1 MKTKVE
7 AMNKKALHVLEYD
20 KIIEKLTEHATSDPG
35 RQLCRQLEPSSDIKE
50 IRKNQEKTADAIARI
65 FKKGSTSFGD
75 NRDFTGSLKA
85 LKIGS
90 SLDIVGLLRLAAFL
104 ENVARIKAY
113 GRSQREDEAQ
123 DSLTESFNMLEPL
136 TPVSVEI
143 RRCIVSEDE
152 VSSDASPALRHI
164 RRGIMLTNDRIHEQ
178 LGKLINGSMRTYL
191 QDAVVTMRDDRY
203 CVPVRSEYKSQING
217 IVHDQSSSGS
227 TLFIE
232 PAAVVELNNKLK
244 ELALEESAE
253 IEKILLEL
261 SLKVA
266 EHVEAI
272 KYNSEIM
279 TDLDFVFAKASYAL
293 EINATTPIF
302 NDQHAFNIRKGRHP
316 LIPKDKVVPIDVYA
330 GRDFDML
337 IITGPNTGG
346 KTVTLKTVG
355 LLTLM
360 GQAGLAIPAGDRSE
374 LSVFNEVYADIGDE
388 QSIEQSL
395 STFSSH
401 MTNTVS
407 ILKNADANSLCL
419 FDELGAGT
427 DPVEGAALAISIL
440 NNLHSRKI
448 RTLAT
453 THYSELKVY
462 ALNTPGIQNASCEF
476 DVESLRPTYKL
487 LIGIPGKSNAFAIS
501 SKLGLPDE
509 IIEAAKEQIGTEDK
523 KFEDLL
529 ADLDR
534 NRRLVESEKQEI
546 ASYKEE
552 VARLKEQLEQKTDK
566 LDRQKEDIL
575 REANEQARNI
585 LQEAKDLADE
595 TIRTFRKAGPNASIA
610 DLERARTNVGQKI
623 SDKNKAISA
632 KKKTD
637 TQAHPL
643 LKESQLKLGESVKIV
658 SMGLKGTISSKPDKD
673 GNLYVQCG
681 IMRTKA
687 NVKDL
692 VLVQDED
699 GKAAMK
705 KFYGRNTSGGKMD
718 LSRAS
723 TIRTEINLIGKNSDD
738 AISALDKY
746 LDDAY
751 MAHLNNVRVVHGKG
765 AGILRQAVHSFLKG
779 VPYVKSFKLGEFG
792 EGDAG
797 VTIVTFIK

>member
-1 MKTKVE
+1 
-7 AMNKKALHVLEYD
+7 MNQKALHVLEYD
-20 KIIEKLTEHATSDPG
+20 KIIEKLAEHASSQPG
-35 RQLCRQLEPSSDIKE
+35 KKMCLELEPSSDIAE
-50 IRKNQEKTADAIARI
+50 IRKNLKKTNDAIERV
-65 FKKGSTSFGD
+65 FKKGSISFGD
-75 NRDFTGSLKA
+75 NKDLKGVLKA
-85 LKIGS
+85 LKIES
-90 SLDIVGLLRLAAFL
+90 ALDMGALLGLASFL
-104 ENVARIKAY
+104 DNVNRVKSY
-113 GRSQREDEAQ
+113 GRAERDDEKR
-123 DSLTESFNMLEPL
+123 DSLSESFELLEPL
-136 TPVSVEI
+136 TFISQEI
-143 RRCIVSEDE
+143 RRCIKSEDE
-152 VSSDASPALRHI
+152 MSSDASPALRHI
-164 RRGIMLTNDRIHEQ
+164 RRGIMLTNDRIRDV
-178 LGKLINGSMRTYL
+178 LGKMINGASRTYL
-191 QDAVVTMRDDRY
+191 QDAVVTMRGDRY
-203 CVPVRSEYKSQING
+203 CIPVKAEYKSQISG

-244 ELALEESAE
+244 EMSLQEQAE

-261 SLKVA
+261 SLQIA
-266 EHVEAI
+266 PHAAAI
-272 KYNSEIM
+272 GYNCDIM

-293 EINATTPIF
+293 EINAITPIF
-302 NDQHAFNIRKGRHP
+302 NDHHAFDIKKGRHP
-316 LIPKDKVVPIDVYA
+316 LIAKDKVVPIDVYA

-360 GQAGLAIPAGDRSE
+360 GQAGLAIPAADKSE

-407 ILKNADANSLCL
+407 ILKNADENSLCL

-427 DPVEGAALAISIL
+427 DPTEGAALAISIL
-440 NNLHSRKI
+440 NDLHKRKI

-476 DVESLRPTYKL
+476 DVESLKPTYRL

-501 SKLGLPDE
+501 SKLGLSEE
-509 IIEAAKEQIGTEDK
+509 IIEAAKEQISTEDK

-529 ADLDR
+529 ADLEISR
-534 NRRLVESEKQEI
+534 KTIENERLEIEQYKKEVEELKRRIEEKSSKIDSQR
-546 ASYKEE
+546 EE
-552 VARLKEQLEQKTDK
+552 
-566 LDRQKEDIL
+566 IL
-575 REANEQARNI
+575 REANEKARDI
-585 LQEAKDLADE
+585 LQEAKNVADE
-595 TIRTFRKAGPNASIA
+595 TIRAFRKAGPNASMQ
-610 DLERARTNVGQKI
+610 DLERARTGIGQKV
-623 SDKNKAISA
+623 SDKNKAIQ
-632 KKKTD
+632 KKEKPKD
-637 TQAHPL
+637 THPI

-673 GNLYVQCG
+673 GNLFVQCG

-687 NVKDL
+687 NIRDL
-692 VLVQDED
+692 VIISDD
-699 GKAAMK
+699 DAKTAMK
-705 KFYGRNTSGGKMD
+705 KFYGRNTGSSKMD

-723 TIRTEINLIGKNSDD
+723 NIKTEVNLIGKNSDD
-738 AISALDKY
+738 AIAALDKY

-765 AGILRQAVHSFLKG
+765 SGILRQAVHNYLKG

>member
-1 MKTKVE
+1 
-7 AMNKKALHVLEYD
+7 MNKKALRVLEYD
-20 KIIEKLTEHATSDPG
+20 KIIEKLTEHASSEPG
-35 RQLCRQLEPSSDIKE
+35 KRLCRELVPSSDIKE
-50 IRKNQEKTADAIARI
+50 IRKNQEKTKDAISRI

-75 NRDFTGSLKA
+75 NKDFQGILKA

-90 SLDIVGLLRLAAFL
+90 ALDMANLLKIAAFL
-104 ENVARIKAY
+104 DNVNRVKSY
-113 GRSQREDEAQ
+113 GRPQRDDEER
-123 DSLTESFNMLEPL
+123 DSLSESFELLEPL
-136 TPVSVEI
+136 TFVTSEI
-143 RRCIVSEDE
+143 RKCIISEDE
-152 VSSDASPALRHI
+152 MSSDASPELKHI

-178 LGKLINGSMRTYL
+178 LNRMINGSMRTYL
-191 QDAVVTMRDDRY
+191 QDVVVTMRDDRY
-203 CVPVRSEYKSQING
+203 CIPVKAEYKSQISG

-232 PAAVVELNNKLK
+232 PAAVVELNNKLR
-244 ELALEESAE
+244 EMALQEAAE
-253 IEKILLEL
+253 MEKILQEL

-266 EHVEAI
+266 EHVDSI
-272 KYNSEIM
+272 KYNADIM

-293 EINATTPIF
+293 AINAITPVF
-302 NDQHAFNIRKGRHP
+302 NEQHSFDIKKGRHP
-316 LIPKDKVVPIDVYA
+316 LIDKNKVVPIDVYA

-374 LSVFNEVYADIGDE
+374 LSVFDEVYADIGDE

-407 ILKNADANSLCL
+407 ILENADANSLCL

-427 DPVEGAALAISIL
+427 DPTEGAALAISIL
-440 NNLHSRKI
+440 NDLHGRHI

-462 ALNTPGIQNASCEF
+462 ALNTPGIKNASCEF
-476 DVESLRPTYKL
+476 DVESLKPTYKL

-501 SKLGLPDE
+501 SKLGLPDR
-509 IIEAAKEQIGTEDK
+509 IIAAAREQISTEDK

-529 ADLDR
+529 ADLEKSR
-534 NRRLVESEKQEI
+534 KIIENERLEI
-546 ASYKEE
+546 ADYKKEVEELKARLEEKSYK
-552 VARLKEQLEQKTDK
+552 LDK
-566 LDRQKEDIL
+566 QKEDIL
-575 REANEQARNI
+575 REANEQAREI
-585 LQEAKDLADE
+585 LQEAKAVADE
-595 TIRTFRKAGPNASIA
+595 TIRTFRKAGPDATMQ
-610 DLERARTNVGQKI
+610 DLERARTSIGQKI
-623 SDKNKAISA
+623 SDKNKAISR
-632 KKKTD
+632 KTEKPKE
-637 TQAHPL
+637 THQI

-673 GNLYVQCG
+673 GNLYIQCG

-687 NVKDL
+687 NIRDL
-692 VLVQDED
+692 VLIKDD
-699 GKAAMK
+699 DAKTAMK
-705 KFYGRNTSGGKMD
+705 KFYGRNTSSNGGKMD
-718 LSRAS
+718 LSRSAN
-723 TIRTEINLIGKNSDD
+723 IRTEINLIGKNSDD
-738 AISALDKY
+738 AIAALDKY

-751 MAHLNNVRVVHGKG
+751 MSHLNNVRVVHGKG
-765 AGILRQAVHSFLKG
+765 AGILRQAVHSYLKG

>member
-1 MKTKVE
+1 MS
-7 AMNKKALHVLEYD
+7 L
-20 KIIEKLTEHATSDPG
+20 
-35 RQLCRQLEPSSDIKE
+35 
-50 IRKNQEKTADAIARI
+50 QE
-65 FKKGSTSFGD
+65 
-75 NRDFTGSLKA
+75 
-85 LKIGS
+85 
-90 SLDIVGLLRLAAFL
+90 
-104 ENVARIKAY
+104 
-113 GRSQREDEAQ
+113 Q
-123 DSLTESFNMLEPL
+123 
-136 TPVSVEI
+136 
-143 RRCIVSEDE
+143 
-152 VSSDASPALRHI
+152 
-164 RRGIMLTNDRIHEQ
+164 
-178 LGKLINGSMRTYL
+178 
-191 QDAVVTMRDDRY
+191 
-203 CVPVRSEYKSQING
+203 
-217 IVHDQSSSGS
+217 
-227 TLFIE
+227 
-232 PAAVVELNNKLK
+232 
-244 ELALEESAE
+244 AE

-261 SLKVA
+261 SLQIA
-266 EHVEAI
+266 PHAAAI
-272 KYNSEIM
+272 GYNCDIM

-293 EINATTPIF
+293 EINAITPIF
-302 NDQHAFNIRKGRHP
+302 NDHPAFDIKKGRHP
-316 LIPKDKVVPIDVYA
+316 LIAKDKVVPIDVYA

-360 GQAGLAIPAGDRSE
+360 GQAGLAIPAADKSE

-407 ILKNADANSLCL
+407 ILKNADENSLCL

-427 DPVEGAALAISIL
+427 DPTEGAALAISIL
-440 NNLHSRKI
+440 NDLHKRKI

-476 DVESLRPTYKL
+476 DVESLKPTYRL

-501 SKLGLPDE
+501 SKLGLSEE
-509 IIEAAKEQIGTEDK
+509 IIEAAKEQISTEDK

-529 ADLDR
+529 ADLEISR
-534 NRRLVESEKQEI
+534 KTIENERIEIEQYKKEVEELKRRIEEKSSKI
-546 ASYKEE
+546 DSRREE
-552 VARLKEQLEQKTDK
+552 
-566 LDRQKEDIL
+566 IL
-575 REANEQARNI
+575 REANEKARDI
-585 LQEAKDLADE
+585 LQEAKDVADE
-595 TIRTFRKAGPNASIA
+595 TIRAFRKAGPNASMQ
-610 DLERARTNVGQKI
+610 DLERARTGIGQKI
-623 SDKNKAISA
+623 SDKNKAIQ
-632 KKKTD
+632 KKEKPKET
-637 TQAHPL
+637 HPI

-687 NVKDL
+687 NIRDL
-692 VLVQDED
+692 VIISDD
-699 GKAAMK
+699 DAKTAMK
-705 KFYGRNTSGGKMD
+705 KFYGRNTGSSKMD

-723 TIRTEINLIGKNSDD
+723 NIKTEVNLIGKNSDD
-738 AISALDKY
+738 AIAALDKY

-765 AGILRQAVHSFLKG
+765 SGILRQAVHNYLKG

>member
-1 MKTKVE
+1 
-7 AMNKKALHVLEYD
+7 MNAKALHVLEYD
-20 KIIEKLTEHATSDPG
+20 KIIEKLADHATSEPG
-35 RQLCRQLEPSSDIKE
+35 RKLCKELIPSSDINE
-50 IRKNQEKTADAIARI
+50 IRNNQKKTSDAISRI

-75 NRDFTGSLKA
+75 NRNFEGTLKA

-90 SLDIVGLLRLAAFL
+90 ALEAVSLLRIAAFL
-104 ENVARIKAY
+104 DNVNRVKTY
-113 GRSQREDEAQ
+113 GRPTRDDEAG
-123 DSLTESFNMLEPL
+123 DSLTESFELLEPL
-136 TPVSVEI
+136 TFVSAEI

-152 VSSDASPALRHI
+152 ISSDASPALKHI

-178 LGKLINGSMRTYL
+178 LGRMLNGSMRTYL
-191 QDAVVTMRDDRY
+191 QDAVVTMRDGRY
-203 CVPVRSEYKSQING
+203 CIPVKSEYKSQING

-232 PAAVVELNNKLK
+232 PAAVVELNNKLR
-244 ELALEESAE
+244 EMALQESAE

-266 EHVEAI
+266 EHIDSI
-272 KYNSEIM
+272 KYNADIM
-279 TDLDFVFAKASYAL
+279 TDLDFIFAKASYAL
-293 EINATTPIF
+293 EINGTTPIF
-302 NDQHAFNIRKGRHP
+302 NDQHAFDIKKGRHP
-316 LIPKDKVVPIDVYA
+316 LIAKDKVVPIDVYA

-360 GQAGLAIPAGDRSE
+360 GQAGLAIPAGDKSE
-374 LSVFNEVYADIGDE
+374 LSVFNEVFADIGDE

-407 ILKNADANSLCL
+407 ILEKADENSLCL

-427 DPVEGAALAISIL
+427 DPTEGAALAISIL
-440 NNLHSRKI
+440 NDLHSRRI

-462 ALNTPGIQNASCEF
+462 ALNTPGIKNASCEF
-476 DVESLRPTYKL
+476 DVESLKPTYKL

-501 SKLGLPDE
+501 SKLGLPDR
-509 IIEAAKEQIGTEDK
+509 IIEAAKEQISTEDK
-523 KFEDLL
+523 RFEDLL
-529 ADLDR
+529 ADLEKSR
-534 NRRLVESEKQEI
+534 KIIENERLEISE
-546 ASYKEE
+546 YKKE
-552 VARLKEQLEQKTDK
+552 VEQLKSQLEEKTEK
-566 LDRQKEDIL
+566 LDSRKDDII
-575 REANEQARNI
+575 REANEEARAI

-595 TIRTFRKAGPNASIA
+595 TIRTFRKAGPNASIQ

-623 SDKNKAISA
+623 SDKNKAISKKAEKA
-632 KKKTD
+632 KET
-637 TQAHPL
+637 HPI

-687 NVKDL
+687 NIRDL
-692 VLVQDED
+692 VLIKDD
-699 GKAAMK
+699 DAKTAMK
-705 KFYGRNTSGGKMD
+705 KFYGRTSGSSGSKMD

-723 TIRTEINLIGKNSDD
+723 SIRTEINLIGKNSDD
-738 AISALDKY
+738 AIAALDKY

-751 MAHLNNVRVVHGKG
+751 MSHLNNVRVVHGKG
-765 AGILRQAVHSFLKG
+765 SGILRQAVHNYLKG

>member
-1 MKTKVE
+1 
-7 AMNKKALHVLEYD
+7 MNQKALHVLEYD
-20 KIIEKLTEHATSDPG
+20 KIIEKLADHASSQPG
-35 RQLCRQLEPSSDIKE
+35 KKMCLELEPSSDIAE
-50 IRKNQEKTADAIARI
+50 IRKNLKKTNDAIERI
-65 FKKGSTSFGD
+65 FKKGSISFGD
-75 NRDFTGSLKA
+75 NKDLKGVLKA
-85 LKIGS
+85 LKIES
-90 SLDIVGLLRLAAFL
+90 SLDMGALLGLAAFL
-104 ENVARIKAY
+104 DNVNRVKSY
-113 GRSQREDEAQ
+113 GRSERDDDKR
-123 DSLTESFNMLEPL
+123 DSLSESFELLEPL
-136 TPVSVEI
+136 TFISQEI
-143 RRCIVSEDE
+143 RRCIKSEDE
-152 VSSDASPALRHI
+152 MSSDASPALRHI
-164 RRGIMLTNDRIHEQ
+164 RRGIMLTNDRIREV
-178 LGKLINGSMRTYL
+178 LGKMINGASRTYL
-191 QDAVVTMRDDRY
+191 QDAVVTMRGDRY
-203 CVPVRSEYKSQING
+203 CIPVKAEYKSQISG

-244 ELALEESAE
+244 EMSLQEQAE

-261 SLKVA
+261 SLQIA
-266 EHVEAI
+266 PHAAAI
-272 KYNSEIM
+272 GYNCDIM

-293 EINATTPIF
+293 EINAITPIF
-302 NDQHAFNIRKGRHP
+302 NDHHAFDIKKGRHP
-316 LIPKDKVVPIDVYA
+316 LIAKDKVVPIDVYA

-360 GQAGLAIPAGDRSE
+360 GQAGLAIPAADKSE

-407 ILKNADANSLCL
+407 ILKNADENSLCL

-427 DPVEGAALAISIL
+427 DPTEGAALAISIL
-440 NNLHSRKI
+440 NDLHKRKI

-476 DVESLRPTYKL
+476 DIESLKPTYRL

-501 SKLGLPDE
+501 SKLGLSEE
-509 IIEAAKEQIGTEDK
+509 IIEAAKEQISTEDK

-529 ADLDR
+529 ADLEISR
-534 NRRLVESEKQEI
+534 KTIENERIEIEQYKKEVEELKRRIEEKSSKI
-546 ASYKEE
+546 DSRREE
-552 VARLKEQLEQKTDK
+552 
-566 LDRQKEDIL
+566 IL
-575 REANEQARNI
+575 REANEKARDI
-585 LQEAKDLADE
+585 LQEAKDVADE
-595 TIRTFRKAGPNASIA
+595 TIRAFRKAGPNASMQ
-610 DLERARTNVGQKI
+610 DLERARTGIGQKI
-623 SDKNKAISA
+623 SDKNKAIQ
-632 KKKTD
+632 KKEKPKET
-637 TQAHPL
+637 HPI

-687 NVKDL
+687 NIRDL
-692 VLVQDED
+692 VIISDD
-699 GKAAMK
+699 DAKTAMK
-705 KFYGRNTSGGKMD
+705 KFYGRNTGSSKMD

-723 TIRTEINLIGKNSDD
+723 NIKTEVNLIGKNSDD
-738 AISALDKY
+738 AIAALDKY

-765 AGILRQAVHSFLKG
+765 SGILRQAVHNYLKG

>member
-1 MKTKVE
+1 
-7 AMNKKALHVLEYD
+7 MNQKALHVLEYD
-20 KIIEKLTEHATSDPG
+20 KIIEKLADHASSQPG
-35 RQLCRQLEPSSDIKE
+35 KKMCLELEPSSDIAE
-50 IRKNQEKTADAIARI
+50 IRKNLKKTNDAIERI
-65 FKKGSTSFGD
+65 FKKGSISFGD
-75 NRDFTGSLKA
+75 NKDLKGVLKA
-85 LKIGS
+85 LKIES
-90 SLDIVGLLRLAAFL
+90 SLDMGALLGLAAFL
-104 ENVARIKAY
+104 DNVNRVKSY
-113 GRSQREDEAQ
+113 GRSERDDDKR
-123 DSLTESFNMLEPL
+123 DSLSESFELLEPL
-136 TPVSVEI
+136 TFISQEI
-143 RRCIVSEDE
+143 RRCIKSEDE
-152 VSSDASPALRHI
+152 MSSDASPALRHI
-164 RRGIMLTNDRIHEQ
+164 RRGIMLTNDRIREV
-178 LGKLINGSMRTYL
+178 LGKMINGASRTYL
-191 QDAVVTMRDDRY
+191 QDAVVTMRGDRY
-203 CVPVRSEYKSQING
+203 CIPVKAEYKSQISG

-244 ELALEESAE
+244 EMSLQEQAE

-261 SLKVA
+261 SLQIA
-266 EHVEAI
+266 PHAAAI
-272 KYNSEIM
+272 GYNCDIM

-293 EINATTPIF
+293 EINAITPIF
-302 NDQHAFNIRKGRHP
+302 NDHHAFDIKKGRHP
-316 LIPKDKVVPIDVYA
+316 LIAKDKVVPIDVYA

-360 GQAGLAIPAGDRSE
+360 GQAGLAIPAADKSE

-407 ILKNADANSLCL
+407 ILKNADENSLCL

-427 DPVEGAALAISIL
+427 DPTEGAALAISIL
-440 NNLHSRKI
+440 NDLHKRKI

-476 DVESLRPTYKL
+476 DVESLKPTYRL

-501 SKLGLPDE
+501 SKLGLSEE
-509 IIEAAKEQIGTEDK
+509 IIEAAKEQISTEDK

-529 ADLDR
+529 ADLEISR
-534 NRRLVESEKQEI
+534 KTIENERIEIEQYKKEVEELKRRIEEKSSKI
-546 ASYKEE
+546 DSRREE
-552 VARLKEQLEQKTDK
+552 
-566 LDRQKEDIL
+566 IL
-575 REANEQARNI
+575 REANEKARDI
-585 LQEAKDLADE
+585 LQEAKDVADE
-595 TIRTFRKAGPNASIA
+595 TIRAFRKAGPNASMQ
-610 DLERARTNVGQKI
+610 DLERARTGIGQKI
-623 SDKNKAISA
+623 SDKNKAIQ
-632 KKKTD
+632 KKEKPKET
-637 TQAHPL
+637 HPI

-687 NVKDL
+687 NIRDL
-692 VLVQDED
+692 VIISDD
-699 GKAAMK
+699 DAKTAMK
-705 KFYGRNTSGGKMD
+705 KFYGRNTGSSKMD

-723 TIRTEINLIGKNSDD
+723 NIKTEVNLIGKNSDD
-738 AISALDKY
+738 AIAALDKY

-765 AGILRQAVHSFLKG
+765 SGILRQAVHNYLKG

>member
-1 MKTKVE
+1 MNFEENEMNSKV
-7 AMNKKALHVLEYD
+7 LHVLEYD
-20 KIIEKLTEHATSDPG
+20 KIIEKLTEHASSDPG
-35 RQLCRQLEPSSDIKE
+35 RKMCRDLVPSSDIKE
-50 IRKNQEKTADAIARI
+50 IRKNQQKTQDAISRI
-65 FKKGSTSFGD
+65 FKKGSISFGD

-90 SLDIVGLLRLAAFL
+90 SLDALSLLRIAAFL
-104 ENVARIKAY
+104 DNVNRVKSY
-113 GRSQREDEAQ
+113 GRPQRDDESG
-123 DSLTESFNMLEPL
+123 DSLTESFSMLEPL
-136 TPVSVEI
+136 TFVSAEI

-152 VSSDASPALRHI
+152 ISSDASPALKHI

-178 LGKLINGSMRTYL
+178 LAKLINGSMRTYL
-191 QDAVVTMRDDRY
+191 QDAVVTMRGDRY
-203 CVPVRSEYKSQING
+203 CVPVRAEYKSQING

-227 TLFIE
+227 TLFVE

-244 ELALEESAE
+244 ELALQETAE

-261 SLKVA
+261 SLQVG
-266 EHVEAI
+266 EHVDAI
-272 KYNSEIM
+272 KYNSDIM
-279 TDLDFVFAKASYAL
+279 TDLDFIFAKASYAL
-293 EINATTPIF
+293 EINAITPIF
-302 NDQHAFNIRKGRHP
+302 NEHHAFDIKKGRHP
-316 LIPKDKVVPIDVYA
+316 LIAKDKVVPIDVYA

-360 GQAGLAIPAGDRSE
+360 GQAGMAIPAGDRSE
-374 LSVFNEVYADIGDE
+374 LSVFEEIYADIGDE

-407 ILKNADANSLCL
+407 ILEHADSNSLCL

-427 DPVEGAALAISIL
+427 DPTEGAALAISIL
-440 NNLHSRKI
+440 NNLHDRKV

-462 ALNTPGIQNASCEF
+462 ALNTPGVQNASCEF
-476 DVESLRPTYKL
+476 DVESLRPTYRL

-501 SKLGLPDE
+501 SKLGLSQE
-509 IIEAAKEQIGTEDK
+509 IIEAAREQIGTEDK

-529 ADLDR
+529 ADLEKSR
-534 NRRLVESEKQEI
+534 KIIESERLEI
-546 ASYKEE
+546 AQYKDE
-552 VARLKEQLEQKTDK
+552 VRQLKEQLEQKTDK

-575 REANEQARNI
+575 RQANEQARDI

-595 TIRTFRKAGPNASIA
+595 TIRTFRKAGPGASIQ

-623 SDKNKAISA
+623 SDKNKAIS
-632 KKKTD
+632 KKKE
-637 TQAHPL
+637 AVSPSHPI

-681 IMRTKA
+681 IMKTKA
-687 NVKDL
+687 NIRDL
-692 VLVQDED
+692 VLIQDED
-699 GKAAMK
+699 PKSAMK

-718 LSRAS
+718 LSRAAN
-723 TIRTEINLIGKNSDD
+723 IKTEINLIGKNSDD

-751 MAHLNNVRVVHGKG
+751 MSHLNTVRVVHGKG